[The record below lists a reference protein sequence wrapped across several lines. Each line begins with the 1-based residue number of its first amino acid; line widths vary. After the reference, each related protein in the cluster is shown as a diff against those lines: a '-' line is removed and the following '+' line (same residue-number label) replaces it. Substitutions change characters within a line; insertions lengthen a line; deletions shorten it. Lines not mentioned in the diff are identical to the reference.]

1 LYLGPSA
8 ERHKGGEKVEPI
20 NLPGGMTAPPVV
32 VALFAGLLAGCAS
45 EPPPASLVQARTA
58 VEQARQAPAG
68 EYAELELR
76 EAQEKLSEANEAAE
90 DEENERAER
99 FAQEALINVQLAEAK
114 AEMERAQKA
123 ADELAA
129 STQTLRQETERT
141 TDAIA
146 PGAGVSQ

>member
-1 LYLGPSA
+1 
-8 ERHKGGEKVEPI
+8 VEPI
-20 NLPGGMTAPPVV
+20 NLPGGMTAPPVA
-32 VALFAGLLAGCAS
+32 VALLAGLLSACAS
-45 EPPPASLVQARTA
+45 DPPPSLDQARVA
-58 VEQARQAPAG
+58 VEQAQQAPAG
-68 EYAELELR
+68 EYTDLELR

-90 DEENERAER
+90 EEESERAEW

-114 AEMERAQKA
+114 AELERARQA
-123 ADELAA
+123 ADELAQ